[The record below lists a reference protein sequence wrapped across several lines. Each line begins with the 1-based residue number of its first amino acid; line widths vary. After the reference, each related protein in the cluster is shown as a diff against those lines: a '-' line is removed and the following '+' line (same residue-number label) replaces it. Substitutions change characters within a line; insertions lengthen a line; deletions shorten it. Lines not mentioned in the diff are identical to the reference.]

1 MNELRD
7 IFEAGLT
14 GLVSGFLVSVPVG
27 PTNITI
33 INDGARRG
41 FLYALMIGLGSVA
54 MEVIYCGIAFAGFSS
69 LFESSAVRAAMELIS
84 FVLVLWLG
92 LKYTLAKSVPTH
104 LHSIDVVEQR
114 FHPHT
119 AFMTGFVR
127 VLGNPSVLLF
137 WITMTA
143 TFLAHHWVE
152 PKWTSKSVCIAG
164 VGLGS
169 AAWFGL
175 LSWAVVIGH
184 QKFSKRTLLNMSR
197 VSGAC
202 LLVVAVALG
211 VRLVKVLALRH

>member
-1 MNELRD
+1 MNELRE
-7 IFEAGLT
+7 IFESALT
-14 GLVSGFLVSVPVG
+14 GLAFGFLVSVPVG

-33 INDGARRG
+33 INDGAKRG
-41 FLYALMIGLGSVA
+41 FVYALMIGLGSVA

-69 LFESSAVRAAMELIS
+69 IFESSSVRAAMELIS

-92 LKYTLAKSVPTH
+92 LKYMLAKSVPTH
-104 LHSIDVVEQR
+104 LHSIDVVEQKL
-114 FHPHT
+114 HPHT
-119 AFMTGFVR
+119 AFTTGFVR
-127 VLGNPSVLLF
+127 VLGNPAVLLF

-152 PKWTSKSVCIAG
+152 PDWTNKSVCIVG
-164 VGLGS
+164 VGAGS

-202 LLVVAVALG
+202 LLVVAVVLG
-211 VRLVKVLALRH
+211 VKLVKALALPH